1 MRYIRIPRT
10 DLRPSVV
17 CLGGVIQREP
27 SPLVGCYDEFVERG
41 GNCFDT
47 ANVYGKADCGFNANE
62 RLLGRWLGQKPP
74 SFRDGVILC
83 TKGGHPEPGQ
93 PFDRPRLSRA
103 EIESDLEESLRGLG
117 VDTIDLYWLHRDD
130 PERPVE
136 EILTYLNEF
145 AAQGKIRFFG
155 ASNWKTARL
164 RQAEEYARARGIQ
177 GFVANQPQWSYA
189 RANQQALDKV
199 RLVAMDKD
207 AFRFHQET
215 GKAVLP
221 FSPNARG
228 YFQKLAAGLPLTQ
241 LAAERYEN
249 PGNRTRAETLKAV
262 AAERGCTVQ
271 QAALAFLLH
280 QPFPVVPILGF
291 SSIPQLIEGMGAV
304 DVALDSATLGRMR
317 GGTSTLF

>member
-27 SPLVGCYDEFVERG
+27 SPLVGCYDEFAERG

-47 ANVYGKADCGFNANE
+47 ANVYGKASCGLNANE

-74 SFRDGVILC
+74 SFRDGIILC

-103 EIESDLEESLRGLG
+103 ELASDLEESLRGLG
-117 VDTIDLYWLHRDD
+117 VETIDLYWLHRDD
-130 PERPVE
+130 PARPVE
-136 EILTYLNEF
+136 EILATLGEF

-155 ASNWKTARL
+155 ASNWKASRL
-164 RQAEEYARARGIQ
+164 RAAEEYARTSGAQ
-177 GFVANQPQWSYA
+177 GFVASQPQWSYA
-189 RANQQALDKV
+189 RANQASLDKET
-199 RLVAMDKD
+199 LAGMDRD

-215 GKAVLP
+215 GMAVLP
-221 FSPNARG
+221 FSPNAKG
-228 YFQKLAAGLPLTQ
+228 YFQKLAAGQPLSPSVT
-241 LAAERYEN
+241 ERYDN
-249 PGNRTRAETLKAV
+249 AGNRQRLETLKAV
-262 AAERGCTVQ
+262 AAERGCTLQ
-271 QAALAFLLH
+271 QAALAFLLY

-304 DVALDSATLGRMR
+304 DVALDGAALTRMR
-317 GGTSTLF
+317 GGTNTLF